1 MTGDC
6 GSMDIKRQIQY
17 NGCEGAAGSG
27 ACSTHFIEVH
37 KNGNIEVCMNGNR
50 MGKTR
55 RATAFAAR

>member
-1 MTGDC
+1 
-6 GSMDIKRQIQY
+6 MDIKRQIQY